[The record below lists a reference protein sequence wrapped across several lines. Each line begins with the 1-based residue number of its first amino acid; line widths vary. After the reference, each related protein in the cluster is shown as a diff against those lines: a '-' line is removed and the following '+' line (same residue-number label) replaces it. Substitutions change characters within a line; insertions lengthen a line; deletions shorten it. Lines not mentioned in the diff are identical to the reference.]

1 MASRIRF
8 VGRVTVSERR
18 SIGASEDDR
27 RARAGRIGAIQPCER
42 ALRTSRVTD
51 RSRNYSDRV
60 MSQGPRNRAGGSA
73 RPGGVADAEQEF
85 DAYFRARR
93 DAVRRTAYLL
103 CGDWHRADDHAQAAF
118 VALHRHWRRIRDR
131 AALDAW
137 MRRTLVRTVVDES
150 RRPWRRERATDDL
163 AGRCGRGARGP
174 DVATRH
180 VLVDGLRAVPPRQR
194 AVLVLRFLEGLDV
207 AATAEVLGCSAGTVK
222 SQTAHGLAA
231 LRAALGDSLDDLR
244 PAG

>member
-1 MASRIRF
+1 MSR
-8 VGRVTVSERR
+8 
-18 SIGASEDDR
+18 D
-27 RARAGRIGAIQPCER
+27 
-42 ALRTSRVTD
+42 L
-51 RSRNYSDRV
+51 
-60 MSQGPRNRAGGSA
+60 RNRAGA
-73 RPGGVADAEQEF
+73 PVRPVEVAEADQEF

-137 MRRTLVRTVVDES
+137 MRRTLVRSVVDES
-150 RRPWRRERATDDL
+150 RRPWRRERATEAPVDAAVADR
-163 AGRCGRGARGP
+163 ADG
-174 DVATRH
+174 VATRH

-207 AATAEVLGCSAGTVK
+207 AATADVLGCSAGTVK

-231 LRAALGDSLDDLR
+231 LRVALGDALDDLR

>member
-1 MASRIRF
+1 
-8 VGRVTVSERR
+8 
-18 SIGASEDDR
+18 
-27 RARAGRIGAIQPCER
+27 
-42 ALRTSRVTD
+42 
-51 RSRNYSDRV
+51 
-60 MSQGPRNRAGGSA
+60 MSQGPHNRTDGAVRPVEVAG
-73 RPGGVADAEQEF
+73 AEPEF

-131 AALDAW
+131 DALDAW
-137 MRRTLVRTVVDES
+137 MRKTLVRTVVDES
-150 RRPWRRERATDDL
+150 RRPWRRERSTEDPVVTTAVADRAD
-163 AGRCGRGARGP
+163 GP
-174 DVATRH
+174 ADSIVTRH
-180 VLVDGLRAVPPRQR
+180 VLVDGLRVVPPRQR

-207 AATAEVLGCSAGTVK
+207 AATAEVLGCSEGTVK

-231 LRAALGDSLDDLR
+231 LRAALGDALDDLR

>member
-1 MASRIRF
+1 
-8 VGRVTVSERR
+8 
-18 SIGASEDDR
+18 
-27 RARAGRIGAIQPCER
+27 
-42 ALRTSRVTD
+42 
-51 RSRNYSDRV
+51 
-60 MSQGPRNRAGGSA
+60 MSQGPYNRADGA
-73 RPGGVADAEQEF
+73 VRPVEVAGAEPEF

-131 AALDAW
+131 DALDAW
-137 MRRTLVRTVVDES
+137 MRKTLVRTVVDES
-150 RRPWRRERATDDL
+150 RRPWRRERSTEDPVVTTAVADR
-163 AGRCGRGARGP
+163 AEGP
-174 DVATRH
+174 ADSIITRH
-180 VLVDGLRAVPPRQR
+180 VLVDGLRVVPPRQR

-207 AATAEVLGCSAGTVK
+207 AATAEVLGCSEGTVK

-231 LRAALGDSLDDLR
+231 LRAALGDALDDLR